1 MGESAHKP
9 EGRSAQSVAHN
20 NVAVRVKKPGGKT
33 APKSNLIGELI
44 KARQEDE
51 RSMRYLAAKAGVT
64 PGAIKQL
71 ENGKGTVATL
81 VAVLNAL
88 PFQVAGLAPGRT
100 FAEQLQNRRAKKGMS
115 LETVATKASLPR
127 QEIVKLENGEGSV
140 QNLLRLLAV
149 IAPKVSRFAPER
161 IHWALDVKLARDSR
175 FTPASFMEPIYHAF
189 GEIDL
194 DPCGHPSSPVIAR
207 RRFILSDGDDGLTT
221 PWSGR
226 FVFVNPP
233 YSKQLDWVRRAHNQ
247 WEAGNVNT
255 VVCLVPTRTDSEFF
269 HDKVLDEADLYLL
282 QGRLRFLKEA
292 GKPQA
297 TPFSLMVV
305 AFGATTPQR
314 ARFAARV
321 PGRWIAADDPMIV
334 HCGTSPDETVIPDR
348 TSEQFSE
355 SCSQGIFFA
364 DCRPRAVRVCHPR
377 G

>member
-1 MGESAHKP
+1 MSESAQWPK
-9 EGRSAQSVAHN
+9 GRPAQTVAHN
-20 NVAVRVKKPGGKT
+20 IVAMRVGKA
-33 APKSNLIGELI
+33 APKCNLIGELI
-44 KARQEDE
+44 KARQEDG

-115 LETVATKASLPR
+115 LETVATKASLPQ
-127 QEIVKLENGEGSV
+127 QEIVKLENSEGSV
-140 QNLLRLLAV
+140 QNLLRLLAI

-161 IHWALDVKLARDSR
+161 VRWALDVKLARDSR

-189 GEIDL
+189 GEIEL
-194 DPCGHPSSPVIAR
+194 DPCGHVSSPVIAR
-207 RRFILSDGDDGLTT
+207 RRFILANGDDGLTT
-221 PWSGR
+221 PWLGR

-247 WEAGNVNT
+247 WEAGNVHM

-297 TPFSLMVV
+297 TPFPLMVV
-305 AFGATTPQR
+305 AFGATAQQR

-334 HCGTSPDETVIPDR
+334 HCGTSPDEMVIPDR

-355 SCSQGIFFA
+355 SCSHGVFFA
-364 DCRPRAVRVCHPR
+364 DCRPQAVRVCHAR